1 MRLGDMD
8 LWDLIFNIISITHFL
23 YDDEEEVISVTF

>member
-1 MRLGDMD
+1 MD
-8 LWDLIFNIISITHFL
+8 LWDLIFNIIYIIHFL